1 MAKTIDLRT
10 LPEDVLNKKVSDL
23 FPLLDETIKIR
34 EKKAIELFNFINE
47 NKDSYFKIV
56 IDNINENSVYIG
68 KINLENS
75 VFSTSSLFVEGYGHY
90 FRNNN
95 NVVQSTYFYC
105 SLENAEIS
113 VLSEYEYQEI
123 TNKIN
128 LLLLLADELKD
139 KIFDLHKNSNLIIS
153 PSEFEV
159 KRPNVDDYFKINCT
173 KSFVKRNQNKT
184 FSELYK
190 KASLKIQKEN
200 EKYEAI
206 YEKGK
211 KLIGRY
217 FIAKSCIGEII
228 QVEGENPIKIVCST
242 FTINKQM
249 ITFIPKREMWF
260 EAHEITYNDFHMVLE
275 VLLKVKQLRDELKK

>member
-23 FPLLDETIKIR
+23 FPLLDETVKIR

-75 VFSTSSLFVEGYGHY
+75 VFSTSSLFVEGYGYY
-90 FRNNN
+90 FINNDRF
-95 NVVQSTYFYC
+95 VQSMTFYC

-123 TNKIN
+123 TNRFN
-128 LLLLLADELKD
+128 ALLLLANKLNNKLL
-139 KIFDLHKNSNLIIS
+139 DLYENSNLVIS

-200 EKYEAI
+200 EKYEAV

-211 KLIGRY
+211 KLIGIY
-217 FIAKSCIGEII
+217 FIAKDGIGEVV
-228 QVEGENPIKIVCST
+228 QVKDESPIKVMCSI
-242 FTINKQM
+242 FTVNERM

-260 EAHEITYNDFHMVLE
+260 EAHEITYNDFHTVLE

>member
-23 FPLLDETIKIR
+23 FPLLDETVKIR

-90 FRNNN
+90 FINN

-105 SLENAEIS
+105 SLEKAEIS

-123 TNKIN
+123 TNRFN
-128 LLLLLADELKD
+128 ALLLLANKLNNKLL
-139 KIFDLHKNSNLIIS
+139 DLYENSNLIIS

-190 KASLKIQKEN
+190 KASLRIQKEN
-200 EKYEAI
+200 EKYEAVH
-206 YEKGK
+206 EKGK
-211 KLIGRY
+211 QLIGRY
-217 FIAKSCIGEII
+217 FITKSCIGEII

-242 FTINKQM
+242 FTINERM

-260 EAHEITYNDFHMVLE
+260 EAHEITYNDFHTILE